1 MVLIQKNS
9 FLRTTA
15 TVFLLV
21 ACCSN
26 LAASNT
32 EIDCNA
38 ELKQLLAE
46 NRALLAELNRR
57 LVEEDSDRERA
68 LRPLEGLN
76 PNREGGL
83 NWNESIR

>member
-1 MVLIQKNS
+1 MSIILKKNIIR
-9 FLRTTA
+9 LTA

-21 ACCSN
+21 ACCSK

-32 EIDCNA
+32 ETDCNA

-57 LVEEDSDRERA
+57 LAEEDADRESA

-76 PNREGGL
+76 PSREGGL